1 MSEQYRG
8 EGLGFYYTRLQAQRE
23 QRQKALEQSQS
34 RDSST
39 QIGALTQ
46 PGTIDN
52 VVQTEIGGATTP
64 NIDQSVGVNQTVTPS
79 TSDQSRPLLKQIQI
93 ESETYFLVLFFGPSF
108 NSSHPEKDRDS
119 GRYPQGQLLEYFFN
133 QVRHHQ
139 IRSLQILIQIQS
151 WQM

>member
-23 QRQKALEQSQS
+23 QRQKALEQSRS

-52 VVQTEIGGATTP
+52 AVQTKIGGATTP
-64 NIDQSVGVNQTVTPS
+64 NTDQSVGVNHTLTPS
-79 TSDQSRPLLKQIQI
+79 TSDQSAD
-93 ESETYFLVLFFGPSF
+93 S
-108 NSSHPEKDRDS
+108 DR
-119 GRYPQGQLLEYFFN
+119 
-133 QVRHHQ
+133 
-139 IRSLQILIQIQS
+139 I
-151 WQM
+151 

>member
-23 QRQKALEQSQS
+23 QRQKALEESRS

-52 VVQTEIGGATTP
+52 AVQIDTDGATTP
-64 NIDQSVGVNQTVTPS
+64 NADQSVGVNLTVTPS
-79 TSDQSRPLLKQIQI
+79 TSDQSVQAPTFTGAD
-93 ESETYFLVLFFGPSF
+93 SE
-108 NSSHPEKDRDS
+108 R
-119 GRYPQGQLLEYFFN
+119 
-133 QVRHHQ
+133 
-139 IRSLQILIQIQS
+139 I
-151 WQM
+151 